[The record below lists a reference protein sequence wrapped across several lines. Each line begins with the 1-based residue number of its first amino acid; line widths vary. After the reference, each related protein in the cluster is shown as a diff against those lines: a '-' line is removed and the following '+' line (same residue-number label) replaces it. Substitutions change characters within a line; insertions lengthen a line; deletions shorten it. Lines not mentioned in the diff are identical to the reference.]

1 MGEII
6 ALFPPNSAPQLWYTT
21 IAQKYNLPGIFYLDL
36 WPFGP
41 GQMII
46 TDPDAANQVT
56 VLRSF
61 PKHIVNETFLTPLV
75 GRKNIAAVNGPTWKL
90 LHSMLT
96 PAFAPSHV
104 KNLVGM
110 MADETM
116 LFCETLSRHAEN
128 DEVFSMR
135 ETAAKLIFD
144 IIGKA
149 VFSFPLH
156 AQTTG
161 SACLKD
167 LQEILKYDILGR
179 ESNNPLTK
187 LRANIKRKAAIK
199 RADYYVGSKIRE
211 RYEYLKCE
219 NISVTKK
226 NALSILD
233 LILHDHLQLHSN
245 EKPCSTSGPAPC
257 SALDPEFMD
266 LAVTNIKALLL
277 GGHGTTTNTL
287 CYTYLL
293 LSTHPPV
300 LAQLRAEH
308 DAVFSRDRARTL
320 AQLHAAPHTLNNL
333 AYTTAVIKETL
344 RLFPIGFSLR
354 AADPGVTVNYG
365 RMEHPTCAG
374 MIITPIPHTM
384 HYDPTLFPDPERFDP
399 SRFLRDGGVG
409 RGSWRAFER
418 GTRACMGQ
426 DLAVDKLRVVLLLT
440 VREFE
445 FEFAGGSPNRTPRV
459 RWTDLDLRL
468 GDVVFQEQGLEA
480 KPRGGVMMKVGRAEG
495 REA

>member
-1 MGEII
+1 
-6 ALFPPNSAPQLWYTT
+6 
-21 IAQKYNLPGIFYLDL
+21 
-36 WPFGP
+36 
-41 GQMII
+41 MII

-167 LQEILKYDILGR
+167 LQEILKYDVLGR

-245 EKPCSTSGPAPC
+245 EKPCS
-257 SALDPEFMD
+257 ALDPEFMD

-277 GGHGTTTNTL
+277 GGHGTTTDTL

-354 AADPGVTVNYG
+354 AADPGVTVNYD

-409 RGSWRAFER
+409 RGSWRAFEH

-445 FEFAGGSPNRTPRV
+445 FEFAGGNPNRTPRV

>member
-1 MGEII
+1 M
-6 ALFPPNSAPQLWYTT
+6 
-21 IAQKYNLPGIFYLDL
+21 
-36 WPFGP
+36 
-41 GQMII
+41 
-46 TDPDAANQVT
+46 
-56 VLRSF
+56 
-61 PKHIVNETFLTPLV
+61 NETYLTPLV
-75 GRKNIAAVNGPTWKL
+75 GRKNIAAANGSTWKL

-104 KNLVGM
+104 KSLVGM

-128 DEVFSMR
+128 DEVFSM
-135 ETAAKLIFD
+135 EKTAAKLIFD

-167 LQEILKYDILGR
+167 LQKILKYGVLGR

-187 LRANIKRKAAIK
+187 LHANIKRKAAIK
-199 RADYYVGSKIRE
+199 RADYYIDSKIRE
-211 RYEYLKCE
+211 RYEYLKRE

-226 NALSILD
+226 NGLSILD
-233 LILHDHLQLHSN
+233 LVLHDHLQLHSN
-245 EKPCSTSGPAPC
+245 EKPCSTPCPATCPD
-257 SALDPEFMD
+257 LDPEFMD

-277 GGHGTTTNTL
+277 GGHGTTTDTL

-293 LSTHPPV
+293 LSTHLPA

-320 AQLHAAPHTLNNL
+320 TQLHAAPHTLNNL
-333 AYTTAVIKETL
+333 PYTTAVIKETL
-344 RLFPIGFSLR
+344 RLFPIGFSIR
-354 AADPGVTVNYG
+354 AADSGVTVNYG
-365 RMEHPTCAG
+365 GVEHPTHTG
-374 MIITPIPHTM
+374 MMVMPTPHSM
-384 HYDPTLFPDPERFDP
+384 HYDPVLFPDPARFDP
-399 SRFLRDGGVG
+399 GRFLRDGEVG
-409 RGSWRAFER
+409 RSSWRAFEH

-426 DLAVDKLRVVLLLT
+426 DFAVDELRVVLLLT

-445 FEFAGGSPNRTPRV
+445 FEFAGGSLNRTPRV
-459 RWTDLDLRL
+459 GWTDLDLRL
-468 GDVVFQEQGLEA
+468 GDAVFQELRLEA
-480 KPRGGVMMKVGRAEG
+480 KPRGGVMMKVRRAEG